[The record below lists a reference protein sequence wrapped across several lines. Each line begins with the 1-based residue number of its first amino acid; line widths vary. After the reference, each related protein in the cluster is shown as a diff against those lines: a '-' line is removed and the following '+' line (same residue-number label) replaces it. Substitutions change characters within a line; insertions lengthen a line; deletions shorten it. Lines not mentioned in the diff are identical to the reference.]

1 MYMSGFL
8 IALQKAV
15 VPFPPPPP
23 EPPVRSRNM
32 KQTGGRR
39 LHLRHRSDD
48 DGCPKADIVRRTTI
62 DRVWN
67 FAVILGPPSKERL
80 TVEHRKFSKTARGCG
95 ERKGRAGYGKVE

>member
-1 MYMSGFL
+1 MSEGR
-8 IALQKAV
+8 K
-15 VPFPPPPP
+15 
-23 EPPVRSRNM
+23 RTYCSRP
-32 KQTGGRR
+32 
-39 LHLRHRSDD
+39 HLRHRSDD